1 MAVFA
6 YRASDSEGRII
17 RGVVEGRTEADALR
31 ALEQQ
36 ALTVLTLKQAR
47 SKKQAAADQGQRSRI
62 ALPMTQV
69 LEFTRQLRVML
80 EAGVPLLTAL
90 AVLAKRARGDYRR
103 LLERIAKDI
112 QSGTTLSEALSHHPR
127 TFDAFYIGSVRAGE
141 AAGVH
146 TDVLAEL
153 TKYYER
159 RAAIRR
165 ELRSALMYPTIV
177 VIALVV
183 ACIVLLTWVVPQF
196 AGMFASLG
204 TDLPLPTR
212 VLLAVS
218 GFVRHQWPILL
229 TALALA
235 AAVVHKL
242 LAFPAVRMRLGAL
255 LTRVPLIGPVVFL
268 ASVVQFCRMMALLE
282 RAGLPLLE
290 SLKVIEDLLM
300 PGPVRRLVGHIRQR
314 VAGGA
319 TIASAVAEM
328 PVLPDMAEHM
338 IHVGETSG
346 KLDETLTAAAD
357 FFEEQMRLRLK
368 ALLTLLEPALT
379 LVVSLLVLGLA
390 MAIFMP
396 MWDMNTAL
404 LHPGVS

>member
-31 ALEQQ
+31 ALEKQ

-47 SKKQAAADQGQRSRI
+47 SKKQAAADQGLRSRI
-62 ALPMTQV
+62 ALPMAQV

-103 LLERIAKDI
+103 LLERIATDI

-146 TDVLAEL
+146 TDVLTEL
-153 TKYYER
+153 TKYYEQ

-177 VIALVV
+177 VLALVV

-212 VLLAVS
+212 VLLAIS
-218 GFVRHQWPILL
+218 AFVRHQWPILL

-235 AAVVHKL
+235 AAVAHKL
-242 LAFPAVRMRLGAL
+242 LSLPAVRMRLGAL
-255 LTRVPLIGPVVFL
+255 LTRVPLIGPVIFL
-268 ASVVQFCRMMALLE
+268 ATVVQFCRMMALLE

-300 PGPVRRLVGHIRQR
+300 PGPIRRLVGHIRQR

-338 IHVGETSG
+338 IHVGESAG

-379 LVVSLLVLGLA
+379 LVVSLLVLGVA

>member
-6 YRASDSEGRII
+6 YRASDQDGRVV
-17 RGVVEGRTEADALR
+17 RGVIEGRTEADALR
-31 ALEQQ
+31 ALEKKS
-36 ALTVLTLKQAR
+36 LTVLTLKQAR
-47 SKKQAAADQGQRSRI
+47 SKRKAAADQGLRTRI
-62 ALPMTQV
+62 RLPMSQV
-69 LEFTRQLRVML
+69 LQFTRQLRVML

-90 AVLAKRARGDYRR
+90 AVLAKKARGDYRR
-103 LLERIAKDI
+103 LLERIATDI
-112 QSGTTLSEALSHHPR
+112 QSGTTLSEALAHHPR
-127 TFDAFYIGSVRAGE
+127 TFDPFYVGTVRAGE

-153 TKYYER
+153 VKYYER

-196 AGMFASLG
+196 AGMFSALG

-212 VLLAVS
+212 ILLAVS
-218 GFVRHQWPILL
+218 DAVRRDWPILL
-229 TALALA
+229 TGLALLVA
-235 AAVVHKL
+235 IGRKL
-242 LAFPAVRMRLGAL
+242 LGIPPVRLRLGAL
-255 LTRVPLIGPVVFL
+255 LTRVPLIGPVIHL
-268 ASVVQFCRMMALLE
+268 ATVVQFCRMMALLE

-290 SLKVIEDLLM
+290 SLKVIEGMLM
-300 PGPVRRLVGHIRQR
+300 PGPVRRLVAHIRQR

-338 IHVGETSG
+338 IHVGELSG
-346 KLDETLTAAAD
+346 KLDETLAAAAD
-357 FFEEQMRLRLK
+357 HFEEQMRLRLK
-368 ALLTLLEPALT
+368 ALLTMLEPALT
-379 LVVSLLVLGLA
+379 LLVSLLVLGLA

-404 LHPGVS
+404 LRPGTS

>member
-235 AAVVHKL
+235 AAVVHRL
-242 LAFPAVRMRLGAL
+242 LAFPAARMRLGAL